1 MKLEEENPNGFRLSE
16 LGQINARPI
25 ESWAL
30 YKIKSTL
37 GSPGLL
43 RYWPLIA
50 HPHQKSCITIAFD
63 CNTHPEKWKQW
74 LCKFWGSLRFQSRL
88 LRKS

>member
-37 GSPGLL
+37 GSPSLL
-43 RYWPLIA
+43 HSRHA
-50 HPHQKSCITIAFD
+50 T
-63 CNTHPEKWKQW
+63 
-74 LCKFWGSLRFQSRL
+74 LRDDT
-88 LRKS
+88 KNGCVAD

>member
-1 MKLEEENPNGFRLSE
+1 MKLEEENPNGFGLSE

-37 GSPGLL
+37 GSPSLL
-43 RYWPLIA
+43 
-50 HPHQKSCITIAFD
+50 HS
-63 CNTHPEKWKQW
+63 
-74 LCKFWGSLRFQSRL
+74 RF
-88 LRKS
+88 

>member
-1 MKLEEENPNGFRLSE
+1 MKLEEENPNGFGLSE

-37 GSPGLL
+37 GSPSLL
-43 RYWPLIA
+43 
-50 HPHQKSCITIAFD
+50 H
-63 CNTHPEKWKQW
+63 
-74 LCKFWGSLRFQSRL
+74 SRNAAW
-88 LRKS
+88 RH

>member
-1 MKLEEENPNGFRLSE
+1 MKLEEENPNGFGLSE

-30 YKIKSTL
+30 YKINSTL

-50 HPHQKSCITIAFD
+50 HPHQ
-63 CNTHPEKWKQW
+63 EKWKQW
-74 LCKFWGSLRFQSRL
+74 LCKFLGSLRFQSRL